1 MPPEPLRLRRP
12 RRKSREGKERMS
24 SGIRFLGSRHGLWLG
39 AACLLLLAVG
49 VWFSVRFGAPP
60 APEARPEVRHEA
72 QRPPVQAETP
82 PVVAPPVV
90 RRPPSSPPPRQPPPA
105 APVEVAETPPAQ
117 PPPPAEKVSADPFE
131 PEDNQDAP
139 IRTLVSVGDIQL
151 GVVREATRI
160 RDEAGLKK
168 VLVRIG
174 DDLDKRLREPQEP
187 GAPGPQAVLDDYRE
201 ELGKYMDGEVE
212 LRGPGFMVGAEVG
225 PPQPREQWWKPRA
238 Q

>member
-1 MPPEPLRLRRP
+1 
-12 RRKSREGKERMS
+12 MS
-24 SGIRFLGSRHGLWLG
+24 SEFRFVGSRHGLWLG

-49 VWFSVRFGAPP
+49 ASLWSRFGGSPDVRPP
-60 APEARPEVRHEA
+60 SQLEAE
-72 QRPPVQAETP
+72 RPPVRTEPPPVPSVTP
-82 PVVAPPVV
+82 PPV
-90 RRPPSSPPPRQPPPA
+90 RRPPHVPPPPPAQPPPA
-105 APVEVAETPPAQ
+105 APAQVAETLPAQ
-117 PPPPAEKVSADPFE
+117 PPPPVEKVSADPFE

-187 GAPGPQAVLDDYRE
+187 GAPGPQAVLDGYRE

-225 PPQPREQWWKPRA
+225 PPLPREQWWKPRE